1 MLIATLGGAG
11 QRVICNAAEPQR
23 HAYRPTVL
31 AAMTQ
36 TVLAQHYAPQCAVAM
51 PSTHRSANL
60 CDQEVKGDAQ
70 QRLTFDGLVN
80 AVSAELLR

>member
-1 MLIATLGGAG
+1 
-11 QRVICNAAEPQR
+11 
-23 HAYRPTVL
+23 
-31 AAMTQ
+31 MTQ
-36 TVLAQHYAPQCAVAM
+36 SVLAQHYATQCAVAM

-80 AVSAELLR
+80 AMRAELLR